1 MGRHR
6 KPKPYKPKGK
16 PGRPRI
22 HTEITATNS
31 RSPEYRSQYY
41 FNVLKRGKVQ

>member
-22 HTEITATNS
+22 HTEITAKSKT
-31 RSPEYRSQYY
+31 PEYRSQYY